1 MNDSLVTFSNESLVF
16 ESGLLKNTI
25 FCNFLLPFP
34 FIPKSESLPSLMAK
48 EQREPFALFHE
59 EIALSLTKKRAI
71 RSKN

>member
-1 MNDSLVTFSNESLVF
+1 MSDSLVTFSNESLVF
-16 ESGLLKNTI
+16 ESGLLKKYY

-48 EQREPFALFHE
+48 EQREQFHE